1 MNPPPQARS
10 HHPRRGPG
18 RGRFQATV
26 CKFVNASQRLS
37 AEVEARISQ
46 AVTQLGWSLNPM
58 ARGMNTGLTGNVGI
72 VLQDIRNPHF
82 KSMVKGTA
90 REAAKVQM
98 NLIVADAADAAESR
112 EPELAVLKALSRRV
126 DGLIVSARLP
136 PPVIQALL
144 EGSTPVVF
152 YDGPPQ
158 RCCDSYQAGRTR
170 GGNKVLGTGAA
181 VKPQGKM
188 PFALA
193 NNAQAIL
200 DNQPHATGYPQ
211 KDTLFPH
218 GFGLSP
224 ALTVGVSW
232 PGAAEPPVRIRPA
245 TAPPCKA

>member
-1 MNPPPQARS
+1 M
-10 HHPRRGPG
+10 
-18 RGRFQATV
+18 
-26 CKFVNASQRLS
+26 
-37 AEVEARISQ
+37 
-46 AVTQLGWSLNPM
+46 TQLGWSLNPM

-98 NLIVADAADAAESR
+98 NLIVADAAESR

-158 RCCDSYQAGRTR
+158 RVLRQLSGRTHR
-170 GGNKVLGTGAA
+170 GGKKVLGTGAA

-200 DNQPHATGYPQ
+200 DNQPHAPGYPQ

>member
-1 MNPPPQARS
+1 MNI
-10 HHPRRGPG
+10 PRKRAPTIRDVALAAGVST
-18 RGRFQATV
+18 ATV
-26 CKFVNASQRLS
+26 SKFVNASQRFS
-37 AEVEARISQ
+37 VEVEARISQ

-98 NLIVADAADAAESR
+98 NLIVADAAESR

-152 YDGPPQ
+152 YGGPPQ
-158 RCCDSYQAGRTR
+158 RCCDSYQAG
-170 GGNKVLGTGAA
+170 
-181 VKPQGKM
+181 
-188 PFALA
+188 
-193 NNAQAIL
+193 
-200 DNQPHATGYPQ
+200 
-211 KDTLFPH
+211 
-218 GFGLSP
+218 
-224 ALTVGVSW
+224 
-232 PGAAEPPVRIRPA
+232 
-245 TAPPCKA
+245 